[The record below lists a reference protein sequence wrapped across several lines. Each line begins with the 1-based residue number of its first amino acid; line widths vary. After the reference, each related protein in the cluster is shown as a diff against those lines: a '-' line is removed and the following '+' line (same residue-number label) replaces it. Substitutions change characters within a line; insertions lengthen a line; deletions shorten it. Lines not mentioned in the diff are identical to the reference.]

1 MSRSKNISIDR
12 IKFEAA
18 INEIMKTRHFT
29 SWSDI
34 CADMVVNKDLL
45 RSAARKEQISAKTAK
60 MLEKFY
66 GLTIDQYTP
75 AIEGIFEEQP
85 EDQGDITDKIALGI
99 MKALGETSVR
109 ATLRG
114 LMASAIIAANEAQKG
129 TKE

>member
-18 INEIMKTRHFT
+18 INEIMKTRHFS

-75 AIEGIFEEQP
+75 AIEGIFEDRDLAQMVADLKRLNAELI
-85 EDQGDITDKIALGI
+85 ELTDQFAALAERS
-99 MKALGETSVR
+99 KS
-109 ATLRG
+109 
-114 LMASAIIAANEAQKG
+114 
-129 TKE
+129 

>member
-18 INEIMKTRHFT
+18 INEIMKTRHFS

-75 AIEGIFEEQP
+75 AIEGIFEEQ
-85 EDQGDITDKIALGI
+85 EEVADLSDQIARGIKIALDD
-99 MKALGETSVR
+99 VQNR
-109 ATLRG
+109 NTLRG
-114 LMASAIIAANEAQKG
+114 IIASGIVAALEAQKG
-129 TKE
+129 TKA

>member
-75 AIEGIFEEQP
+75 AIEGIFEEQ
-85 EDQGDITDKIALGI
+85 EEVADLSDQIARGIKIALDD
-99 MKALGETSVR
+99 VQNR
-109 ATLRG
+109 NTLRG
-114 LMASAIIAANEAQKG
+114 IIASGIVAALEAQKG
-129 TKE
+129 AKA

>member
-18 INEIMKTRHFT
+18 INEIMKTRHFS

-75 AIEGIFEEQP
+75 AIEGIFEEQ
-85 EDQGDITDKIALGI
+85 EEVADLSDQIARSIKIALDD
-99 MKALGETSVR
+99 VQNR
-109 ATLRG
+109 NTLRG
-114 LMASAIIAANEAQKG
+114 IIASGIVAALEAQKG
-129 TKE
+129 ARE

>member
-1 MSRSKNISIDR
+1 MSRSKNITIDR

-66 GLTIDQYTP
+66 GVKLEDYTP
-75 AIEGIFEEQP
+75 AIEGIFEEQA
-85 EDQGDITDKIALGI
+85 EDQEDITDKIAHGI
-99 MKALGETSVR
+99 MKALGDASVR

-129 TKE
+129 AKE

>member
-1 MSRSKNISIDR
+1 MSRSKNITIDR

-66 GLTIDQYTP
+66 GVKLEDYTP
-75 AIEGIFEEQP
+75 AIEGIFEEQ
-85 EDQGDITDKIALGI
+85 EEVADLADQIARGIKIALDDI
-99 MKALGETSVR
+99 QNR
-109 ATLRG
+109 NTLRG
-114 LMASAIIAANEAQKG
+114 IIASGIVAALEAQKG
-129 TKE
+129 AKA

>member
-75 AIEGIFEEQP
+75 AIEGIFEDRDLAQMVAELKRLNA
-85 EDQGDITDKIALGI
+85 ELIELTDQFAALVERS
-99 MKALGETSVR
+99 KS
-109 ATLRG
+109 
-114 LMASAIIAANEAQKG
+114 
-129 TKE
+129 

>member
-1 MSRSKNISIDR
+1 MSRSKNINIDR

-18 INEIMKTRHFT
+18 INEIMKTRHFS

-75 AIEGIFEEQP
+75 AIEGIFEEQ
-85 EDQGDITDKIALGI
+85 EEVADLSDQIARGIKIALDD
-99 MKALGETSVR
+99 VQNR
-109 ATLRG
+109 NTLRG
-114 LMASAIIAANEAQKG
+114 IIASGIVAALEAQKG
-129 TKE
+129 TKA

>member
-18 INEIMKTRHFT
+18 INEIMKTRHFS

-66 GLTIDQYTP
+66 GVKLEDYTP
-75 AIEGIFEEQP
+75 AIEGIFEEQ
-85 EDQGDITDKIALGI
+85 EEVADLADQIARGIKIALDDVQNRNI
-99 MKALGETSVR
+99 
-109 ATLRG
+109 LRG
-114 LMASAIIAANEAQKG
+114 IIASGIVAALEAQKG
-129 TKE
+129 AKA

>member
-1 MSRSKNISIDR
+1 MSRSKNIRIDR
-12 IKFEAA
+12 IRFEAA

-66 GLTIDQYTP
+66 GVKLEDYTQ
-75 AIEGIFEEQP
+75 AIEGIFEEQ
-85 EDQGDITDKIALGI
+85 EEVADLADQIARGIKIALDD
-99 MKALGETSVR
+99 VQNR
-109 ATLRG
+109 NTLRG
-114 LMASAIIAANEAQKG
+114 IIASGIVAALEAQKG
-129 TKE
+129 AKA

>member
-66 GLTIDQYTP
+66 GVKLEDYTP
-75 AIEGIFEEQP
+75 AIEGIFEEQ
-85 EDQGDITDKIALGI
+85 EEAADLADQIARGIKIALDD
-99 MKALGETSVR
+99 VQNR
-109 ATLRG
+109 NTLRG
-114 LMASAIIAANEAQKG
+114 IIASGIVAALEAQKG
-129 TKE
+129 AKA

>member
-66 GLTIDQYTP
+66 GVKLEDYTP
-75 AIEGIFEEQP
+75 AIEGIFEEQ
-85 EDQGDITDKIALGI
+85 EEVADLADQIARGIKIALDD
-99 MKALGETSVR
+99 VQNR
-109 ATLRG
+109 NTLRG
-114 LMASAIIAANEAQKG
+114 IIASGIVAALEAQKG
-129 TKE
+129 AKA

>member
-18 INEIMKTRHFT
+18 INEIMKTRHFS

-75 AIEGIFEEQP
+75 AIEGIFEEQ
-85 EDQGDITDKIALGI
+85 EEVADLSDQIARGIKIALDD
-99 MKALGETSVR
+99 VQNR
-109 ATLRG
+109 NTLRG
-114 LMASAIIAANEAQKG
+114 IIASGIVAALEAQKG
-129 TKE
+129 AKA

>member
-12 IKFEAA
+12 IRFEAA

-66 GLTIDQYTP
+66 GVKLEDYTP
-75 AIEGIFEEQP
+75 AIEGIFEEQ
-85 EDQGDITDKIALGI
+85 EEVADLADQIARGIKIALDD
-99 MKALGETSVR
+99 VQNR
-109 ATLRG
+109 NTLRG
-114 LMASAIIAANEAQKG
+114 IIASGIVAALEAQKG
-129 TKE
+129 AKA

>member
-1 MSRSKNISIDR
+1 MSRSKTISIDR

-66 GLTIDQYTP
+66 GVKLEDYTP
-75 AIEGIFEEQP
+75 AIEGIFEEQ
-85 EDQGDITDKIALGI
+85 EEVADLADQIARGIKIALDD
-99 MKALGETSVR
+99 VQNR
-109 ATLRG
+109 NTLRG
-114 LMASAIIAANEAQKG
+114 IIASGIVAALEAQKG
-129 TKE
+129 AKA

>member
-45 RSAARKEQISAKTAK
+45 RSAARKEHISAKTAK

-75 AIEGIFEEQP
+75 AIEGIFEEQ
-85 EDQGDITDKIALGI
+85 EEVADLADQIARGIKIALDD
-99 MKALGETSVR
+99 VQNR
-109 ATLRG
+109 NTLRG
-114 LMASAIIAANEAQKG
+114 IIASGIIAALEAQKG
-129 TKE
+129 AKA

>member
-18 INEIMKTRHFT
+18 INEIMKTRHFS

-75 AIEGIFEEQP
+75 AIEGIFEEQ
-85 EDQGDITDKIALGI
+85 EEVADLSDQIARGIKIALDD
-99 MKALGETSVR
+99 VVNR
-109 ATLRG
+109 NTLRG
-114 LMASAIIAANEAQKG
+114 IIASGIVAALEAQKG
-129 TKE
+129 AKA

>member
-75 AIEGIFEEQP
+75 AIEGIFEEQQEEP
-85 EDQGDITDKIALGI
+85 GDYQAIVIAKLTRITSELMTLNGQI
-99 MKALGETSVR
+99 MTLVERSKA
-109 ATLRG
+109 
-114 LMASAIIAANEAQKG
+114 
-129 TKE
+129 